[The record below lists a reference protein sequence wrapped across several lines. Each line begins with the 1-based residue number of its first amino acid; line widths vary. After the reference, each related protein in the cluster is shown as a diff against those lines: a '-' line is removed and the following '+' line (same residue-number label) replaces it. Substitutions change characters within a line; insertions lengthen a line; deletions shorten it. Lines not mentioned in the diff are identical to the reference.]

1 MRVQSIW
8 RSCWDFITSIN
19 FSKNFMKDV
28 YELYNKIRRTFSKT
42 NKKYWKLIFEFF
54 KWFIYMTNHP
64 VLQQI
69 QMISL
74 SLDSDQNQTTNSVV
88 VGIDAAGILVGE
100 KNIFKTIVYKFR
112 HIYLQL
118 SKKTTWKILNHNV
131 YIRFPFSNNN
141 LIFISK

>member
-1 MRVQSIW
+1 
-8 RSCWDFITSIN
+8 
-19 FSKNFMKDV
+19 
-28 YELYNKIRRTFSKT
+28 
-42 NKKYWKLIFEFF
+42 
-54 KWFIYMTNHP
+54 MTNHP

-74 SLDSDQNQTTNSVV
+74 SLDSDQNQTTSSVV

-131 YIRFPFSNNN
+131 YIRFPSF
-141 LIFISK
+141 